1 MPSKESLV
9 SKMKKDNCH
18 NVKIEGEY
26 FTAIFNGEKTFEI
39 RFDDRDYQEGDFIVF
54 HKTLSNGFVNGETLQ
69 KRIGFITDF
78 EQKQCY
84 IVFSLLN
91 I

>member
-9 SKMKKDNCH
+9 VKMKKVTCH
-18 NVKIEGEY
+18 NVKVNIKY
-26 FTAIFNGEKTFEI
+26 FDAIVSGKKTFEI
-39 RFDDRDYQEGDFIVF
+39 RFDDRNYQEGDFIVL
-54 HKTLSNGFVNGETLQ
+54 HKTLSNGFVNGETVQ

-84 IVFSLLN
+84 IVFSLLD